1 MKAEIRAMHLQV
13 KECHEIDSNHQKLG
27 ERPGFPPHTTP
38 TILRR
43 NQLSR
48 HLALALP
55 ASRTVRQSTSVAEAT
70 QSVVFCYSSLSK

>member
-13 KECHEIDSNHQKLG
+13 KECHKIDDSHQKLG
-27 ERPGFPPHTTP
+27 ERPGFPPHASP

-48 HLALALP
+48 HLDLALP
-55 ASRTVRQSTSVAEAT
+55 ASRTVRQSM
-70 QSVVFCYSSLSK
+70 SVV